1 VSRDSPSESTAGSA
15 PRREPHQQ
23 RNRSVSDVLSDDR
36 TKGYLTYTTSIFAIV
51 GAGFGLTGALGTRL
65 LFDGSDESGF
75 VAAFFMIVLF
85 GVMVFT
91 GPILGAISG
100 LQLDRQMAD
109 TREAMI
115 TAFAS
120 GTLGYVVMTIVGV
133 LVTVVFSPSTD
144 SADTGGTGGSGGTD
158 LFDLGD
164 VLVPLIAMAIPVG
177 LVAAGVIYVGD
188 RFLE

>member
-1 VSRDSPSESTAGSA
+1 
-15 PRREPHQQ
+15 
-23 RNRSVSDVLSDDR
+23 
-36 TKGYLTYTTSIFAIV
+36 
-51 GAGFGLTGALGTRL
+51 
-65 LFDGSDESGF
+65 
-75 VAAFFMIVLF
+75 
-85 GVMVFT
+85 
-91 GPILGAISG
+91 
-100 LQLDRQMAD
+100 MAD

-164 VLVPLIAMAIPVG
+164 VLVPSSPW
-177 LVAAGVIYVGD
+177 
-188 RFLE
+188 RFPSASSPRE

>member
-1 VSRDSPSESTAGSA
+1 MSRESSTESTADSI
-15 PRREPHQQ
+15 PTQDRRQQ
-23 RNRSVSDVLSDDR
+23 RNRSVSAVLSDDR
-36 TKGYLTYTTSIFAIV
+36 TKRYLAYTTSIFAIV
-51 GAGFGLTGALGTRL
+51 GAGFGLTGALGARM
-65 LFDGSDESGF
+65 LFDGSTEGGF

-100 LQLDRQMAD
+100 LQLDRLMTN

-115 TAFAS
+115 TAFTS

-133 LVTVVFSPSTD
+133 LVTVVLAPSTD
-144 SADTGGTGGSGGTD
+144 SADTGNTGGSGGTD

-164 VLVPLIAMAIPVG
+164 VLVPLIVMAIPVG
-177 LVAAGVIYVGD
+177 LVAAGMIYVGD
-188 RFLE
+188 RFFE